1 MVTYPSEE
9 PAAINFEVTAT
20 ASMAFWWNFNA
31 PNGFK
36 LAGLSQEKSLNV
48 ESQDPPARIFPSF
61 LILRLEIDP
70 FSPSKWRRFLDFV
83 ACACAVEERSG
94 GNQ

>member
-70 FSPSKWRRFLDFV
+70 FSGNERFFNRVSSPFSPIWCVSK
-83 ACACAVEERSG
+83 
-94 GNQ
+94 